1 MPLRFNPELLRCS
14 FCGKSQSEVK
24 KLIAGP
30 NVNICGEC
38 ATALASL
45 PKNATPAEVRSESCS
60 FCGKRAREVDVVL
73 GSEQVRICIECLDIC
88 QEIIADDL
96 QAEKA

>member
-1 MPLRFNPELLRCS
+1 MQW
-14 FCGKSQSEVK
+14 KSNEIS
-24 KLIAGP
+24 
-30 NVNICGEC
+30 
-38 ATALASL
+38 
-45 PKNATPAEVRSESCS
+45 S